1 MSERFWVEYSHTEII
16 NIDSVCQM
24 MKETISEL

>member
-1 MSERFWVEYSHTEII
+1 MSERFWVSHTEMI